1 MGGKFWVAVIV
12 VFIVFAILQFI
23 AHPVLLGKIYQEN
36 SHLWK
41 EEAVQKKLFFW
52 HLISEFIFA
61 FFFCLIY
68 SKGFEPNRGYVGQG
82 FRYAIY
88 AGLLVY
94 LPVAITHYA
103 VLAAPGKMLALQG
116 IYNFITVLISG
127 IFLGA
132 LYKPAVKPAM

>member
-1 MGGKFWVAVIV
+1 MW
-12 VFIVFAILQFI
+12 
-23 AHPVLLGKIYQEN
+23 
-36 SHLWK
+36 
-41 EEAVQKKLFFW
+41 FW
-52 HLISEFIFA
+52 HLISALVFSI
-61 FFFCLIY
+61 FFCFIY
-68 SKGFEPNRGYVGQG
+68 TKGFEPNRGHVGQG